1 MITFDHGITKE
12 FLKKHSFILAQG
24 IYQMAYPYFM

>member
-1 MITFDHGITKE
+1 MITFDHGIAKE
-12 FLKKHSFILAQG
+12 FAKDIVFILAQG